1 MLVNVTQHPIVIR
14 LDDERELILQPSG
27 VHARVTTEQTVVAE
41 ADGVPIVATRFS
53 EIRDLPEPKEG
64 VLYVASTLVAQAAA
78 RIGRSDV
85 VSPDTGPTAIRD
97 SNGQIVAVRR
107 LQTFVAIE

>member
-1 MLVNVTQHPIVIR
+1 MLVNVTQHPIVIK
-14 LDDERELILQPSG
+14 LDSGQDVVLQPSG
-27 VHARVTTEQTVVAE
+27 INARVTAEQTVVAE
-41 ADGVPIVATRFS
+41 VDGVPIVATRFS

-64 VLYVASTLVAQAAA
+64 VFYVASTLVAQAAA

-107 LQTFVAIE
+107 LQTFAAIE